1 MADKKIVSIED
12 RIPQLKQARKKK
24 ANRRFIIYLTL
35 IILLILII
43 VYMQSPLSHVKSVTV
58 VDNEMVDE
66 ETIIS
71 YSKIS
76 FDESFWNVDTNDVM
90 EKIEQHPEIRHAEI
104 NRSWYNTFVIA
115 VQEFERV
122 AYQRDGDYYYPILQ
136 NGNKIEEV
144 QLDHPREDAPLLH
157 GFEDEM
163 LQSIAYQLSQIP
175 ESINLLISE
184 VYWEPEES
192 NRERIRLFTID
203 GQEVIGVISN
213 FSSKMSAYP
222 SIASQLS
229 DDIDGI
235 LHLDVG
241 AYFVP
246 YEGEDV
252 EEAEELEFD
261 EEV

>member
-35 IILLILII
+35 IIMLILII
-43 VYMQSPLSHVKSVTV
+43 VYMQSPLSHVNSITV
-58 VDNEMVDE
+58 EGNEMVDE
-66 ETIIS
+66 ETIIN
-71 YSKIS
+71 YSS
-76 FDESFWNVDTNDVM
+76 VGFDESFWNVDTNDVM
-90 EKIEQHPEIRHAEI
+90 EKIEQHPEVRHAEI
-104 NRSWYNTFVIA
+104 NRSWYNTFVIF
-115 VQEFERV
+115 VQEYERV
-122 AYQRDGDYYYPILQ
+122 AYQKDGDYYYPILQ
-136 NGNKIEEV
+136 NGDKIDEV
-144 QLDHPREDAPLLH
+144 QLNQPREDAPLLH

-163 LQSIAYQLSQIP
+163 LQRIAYQLSQIP

-184 VYWEPEES
+184 IYWAPDET
-192 NRERIRLFTID
+192 NRERIRLFTVD
-203 GQEVIGVISN
+203 GQEVIGVVSN
-213 FSSKMSAYP
+213 FASKMSTYP

-252 EEAEELEFD
+252 EETEELEFD